1 MYGSKFTFQFPR
13 QKVDAATKS
22 KPEWY
27 ANSIDYIISLGLSM
41 NDRTDVETKLNILHG
56 NIPDEFYRKT
66 LNPYN
71 ATKEKYK
78 RFPAVM
84 RNLDIMSDIV
94 RRYISEYFKGVH
106 QFSVG
111 SCSPEVVIN
120 HDMKLKQAVGQQ
132 AQLAFQQDF

>member
-13 QKVDAATKS
+13 QKVDAATKA
-22 KPEWY
+22 KAVWY

-78 RFPAVM
+78 RFPD
-84 RNLDIMSDIV
+84 R
-94 RRYISEYFKGVH
+94 K
-106 QFSVG
+106 SV
-111 SCSPEVVIN
+111 V
-120 HDMKLKQAVGQQ
+120 
-132 AQLAFQQDF
+132 